1 MVEEN
6 DLILPDENQH
16 IIGQDVSDLNT
27 VCGDIVKSFLYY
39 NESDDV
45 QIFYISDLHL
55 DSHLCFYA
63 SKQKMI
69 ADIVDRLYLS
79 LEKQLFGSLLARW
92 RFGAGDTA
100 IVFAGDISYDGR
112 LVIDFFKSF
121 MQKYK
126 YQRYLDFKSKYS
138 ASFGM
143 TGEQKIQQLR
153 AKCDALEKEIAKR
166 EKALRKLGVRKLSG
180 VCGYGHHIPYNCS
193 EYVKFKVSAV
203 EKLFHKYN
211 NKLSELNAYL
221 SGEPVWGKSL
231 LQLGNDIPLSV
242 NHFDVSQ
249 SLSHIAPVFLV
260 LGNHEY
266 VMSSEQENVV
276 VWYKQKLETFG
287 VRVLHNEAV
296 SGEACVIYGGTGVP
310 KYYVDEFCVNKE
322 SDSDEE
328 ETDFEIG
335 YKKALAFAKSNNLA
349 FICVSHYSPR
359 HCLSHTDREAIY
371 ISGHTHKNEFIR
383 SPNLVLYA
391 DNQVGYKSMNI
402 SFRYMQTGHY
412 TNPYV
417 DLDDGA
423 HETNLDSYVQF
434 MRYADISC
442 GGLSLLEKRCAK
454 GQLYVLKC
462 NGYYGFFIVKPNAGI
477 SIVYGGRT
485 KRVTTSVNIDWIY
498 RNFDALLQRYLS
510 AMLPLRVSQQKVSDF
525 LQNLGFS
532 GRIHGAIVDI
542 DFENHI
548 MFNPVDGNVIFYY
561 SPGHDYG
568 RSLLPFDSFEALL
581 LFNQK
586 RLACSVNTYEL
597 ELVNRTLNC
606 LQALQQNGL
615 TEDESLSVLVKSQ
628 NLIQVNPTDDMIE
641 VDKRTGLYALSRFIS
656 PLQRLFSSRV
666 LQVFDVCLVDDVDET
681 QKLRTTSYFGRVC
694 SLDDVDFLVI
704 SDGLRDVLVL
714 QNINDKTVKRLSVF
728 RMKDLCRQ
736 NALKWLTMS
745 AKETRQRYPN
755 LIQQLAL
762 SDVSDD

>member
-1 MVEEN
+1 M
-6 DLILPDENQH
+6 
-16 IIGQDVSDLNT
+16 
-27 VCGDIVKSFLYY
+27 
-39 NESDDV
+39 
-45 QIFYISDLHL
+45 
-55 DSHLCFYA
+55 
-63 SKQKMI
+63 
-69 ADIVDRLYLS
+69 
-79 LEKQLFGSLLARW
+79 
-92 RFGAGDTA
+92 
-100 IVFAGDISYDGR
+100 
-112 LVIDFFKSF
+112 
-121 MQKYK
+121 
-126 YQRYLDFKSKYS
+126 
-138 ASFGM
+138 
-143 TGEQKIQQLR
+143 
-153 AKCDALEKEIAKR
+153 
-166 EKALRKLGVRKLSG
+166 
-180 VCGYGHHIPYNCS
+180 
-193 EYVKFKVSAV
+193 

-628 NLIQVNPTDDMIE
+628 NLIQVNPTDDMID